1 MPLDEAE
8 IEARLLRLGAER
20 LGVPVEEVR
29 LFALESFVVPGD
41 SSRWVGGKVL
51 HDASGEAVVVAVRV
65 ATGEVVDGST
75 LEARI
80 EAGYARQGKI
90 DPAVEDQLQAASPT
104 DRLTVAVLVRGGSR
118 AAAIASVRAKYW
130 WANFSGDVPDTG
142 NDALNLEI
150 RSALRTAYREAARRA
165 VDPIVARAE
174 ALGMTVEYA
183 AAFAPLVY
191 VTGTPE
197 AIRQLA
203 EEPAVFRIMIS
214 SATTMASAGPT
225 DQANWSDANGYRG
238 AGARIAVVEYDNVD
252 WSATDLSSIP
262 SSRRVSYSTGSITPQ
277 SHPTRVMGT
286 IAGQTAGR
294 RGVAPDAF
302 FISSSTGGGSSGVTR
317 DFKILQAIDTAVD
330 PARGNADV
338 VNLSIVQD
346 TAAGASALTAYVD
359 ELARIGVHLTTAGGN
374 RWDCDTTSGIEVLD
388 QIRPPG
394 DAWNSITTGGIDDKN
409 TSGWSDDTVW
419 DHCYKD
425 PPGGTFKPEM
435 SAPAVSISAAGQPAL
450 NGVSFANPQV
460 AGALGQLIGQKP
472 TELRDEPV
480 KTKAI
485 LLAASMVHRTA
496 YPGQVDAPLHDREG
510 LGSLTTKW
518 ANLVADRRL
527 SNGYPLG
534 DFGAWT
540 ANGVWTGDCYRTPSA
555 VSLSVS
561 TGGSRKVRFV
571 ITWQSHG
578 FYDEGSNG
586 FGTDDAY
593 LDRRRSDI
601 DLRVYDRNGTWI
613 DASASVNWTT
623 EWVEWT
629 YDATRGPYRV
639 EIRPYSWSCDLAQ
652 EKIGWAWVAWGV
664 P

>member
-1 MPLDEAE
+1 M
-8 IEARLLRLGAER
+8 
-20 LGVPVEEVR
+20 
-29 LFALESFVVPGD
+29 
-41 SSRWVGGKVL
+41 
-51 HDASGEAVVVAVRV
+51 
-65 ATGEVVDGST
+65 
-75 LEARI
+75 
-80 EAGYARQGKI
+80 
-90 DPAVEDQLQAASPT
+90 
-104 DRLTVAVLVRGGSR
+104 
-118 AAAIASVRAKYW
+118 
-130 WANFSGDVPDTG
+130 
-142 NDALNLEI
+142 EI
-150 RSALRTAYREAARRA
+150 RRAIRTAYREAARRA
-165 VDPIVARAE
+165 VEPIVARAE

-183 AAFAPLVY
+183 AAFAPIVY
-191 VTGTPE
+191 VTGTAE

-203 EEPAVFRIMIS
+203 EEPAVFRIMVS
-214 SATTMASAGPT
+214 SATATTMASAGPT

-238 AGARIAVVEYDNVD
+238 AGARIAVVEYHNVD
-252 WSATDLSSIP
+252 WSAADLRTIP
-262 SSRRVSYSTGSITPQ
+262 SDRRASYSTGSIAPG
-277 SHPTRVMGT
+277 SHPTLVMGT
-286 IAGQTAGR
+286 IASQTAGR

-330 PARGNADV
+330 RGNADV

-359 ELARIGVHLTTAGGN
+359 ELARIGVHLTTSGGN
-374 RWDCDTTSGIEVLD
+374 RDHCDSDSGIEVLD
-388 QIRPPG
+388 QVRPPG
-394 DAWNSITTGGIDDKN
+394 DAWNSITTGGIDDKDTN
-409 TSGWSDDTVW
+409 GWSDDTVW
-419 DHCYKD
+419 NHCYKD

-435 SAPAVSISAAGQPAL
+435 SAPAVSIAVAGQRAD
-450 NGVSFANPQV
+450 GVSFANPQV

-534 DFGAWT
+534 NFGAWT
-540 ANGVWTGDCYRTPSA
+540 ANGVWMGDCYRTPA
-555 VSLSVS
+555 PTTLSVS

-601 DLRVYDRNGTWI
+601 DLRVYDVNGTWV
-613 DASASVNWTT
+613 DGSASVNWTT

-629 YDATRGPYRV
+629 YDAARGPYRV
-639 EIRPYSWSCDLAQ
+639 EIRPYSWGCDLAR